1 MLAMI
6 LGKMGIKGARP
17 GPPLSW
23 LQRVKI
29 AVSAAKG
36 IEFLH
41 EKVDPRII
49 HNNIKSRHLGNIEFL
64 HEKGVSIHDAHCRV
78 HTIRGPE
85 YYSVREHLAPEY
97 VKEYLHTLRA
107 VLNDMH
113 SATSVMFPSVNLL
126 GSHSEEGVAQRVM
139 STASGLYCWSF

>member
-49 HNNIKSRHLGNIEFL
+49 HNNIKSSNILLFDNDVA
-64 HEKGVSIHDAHCRV
+64 KIGDIGVSIHDAHRRV
-78 HTIRGPE
+78 HNWAE

-107 VLNDMH
+107 VL
-113 SATSVMFPSVNLL
+113 
-126 GSHSEEGVAQRVM
+126 
-139 STASGLYCWSF
+139 Y

>member
-41 EKVDPRII
+41 EKVTLVFQYMMPIAGFII
-49 HNNIKSRHLGNIEFL
+49 GPSTILSGNI
-64 HEKGVSIHDAHCRV
+64 
-78 HTIRGPE
+78 
-85 YYSVREHLAPEY
+85 
-97 VKEYLHTLRA
+97 
-107 VLNDMH
+107 
-113 SATSVMFPSVNLL
+113 
-126 GSHSEEGVAQRVM
+126 
-139 STASGLYCWSF
+139 